1 MIYSANFMYKTTLL
15 YILIFLSFTSIAQDE
30 NVFRALDRQTVMNR
44 LFDGVTFNNRN
55 EALWK
60 PDYSERINLPVSDD
74 KFCHTVMDT
83 VIYYSSEKAIILFAT
98 YAYEQGERMTCHAC
112 SPAIGLATFIKTG
125 SNWELEQFRKCFLQN
140 FGSYGNTGQFAVHK
154 LGDKFYCLKLDTGID
169 GNQGYFAGTNTYY
182 SLTDCD
188 EFKEVFSYV
197 YSDSNE
203 GAMEEGKGYTDET
216 AISLI
221 PGKPYYSI
229 ELTTKRNNKGISGK
243 KKYIFSEDKREFEL
257 VPVK

>member
-1 MIYSANFMYKTTLL
+1 MRKNILFLCFLTISSALHSQTEKL
-15 YILIFLSFTSIAQDE
+15 
-30 NVFRALDRQTVMNR
+30 FRTLDRKTVMNR
-44 LFDGVTFNNRN
+44 LFDGVTFNERN

-60 PDYSERINLPVSDD
+60 PDFSERMNLPVSDD
-74 KFCHTVMDT
+74 KLCHTVIDT
-83 VIYYSSEKAIILFAT
+83 VIYYSSDKAVIVFAT
-98 YAYEQGERMTCHAC
+98 YAYEEGERMTCHAC
-112 SPAIGLATFIKTG
+112 APAIGLATFIKTG
-125 SNWELEQFRKCFLQN
+125 SNWELVQFRKCFLRS
-140 FGSYGNTGQFAVHK
+140 FGSYGITGQFAVQK
-154 LGDKFYCLKLDTGID
+154 LGEKFYCLKLDTGID
-169 GNQGYFAGTNTYY
+169 GNQGYFTGTNTYY
-182 SLTDCD
+182 SLTDYD